1 MADGKAGLRGDW
13 AYPTEFRFGAGRI
26 AELAEACAAL
36 GMKRPLLITDS
47 GLAALPMVADAVKIC
62 EDAGLGVGV
71 FSDVKPNPTGGNV
84 ATGVDAYRS
93 GGHDGVIAF
102 GGGSGIDAGKA
113 VAFMVAQDRPAWD
126 FEDVGDNWTG
136 ANTEGLAPVV
146 AVPTTA
152 GTGSE
157 TGRAAVL
164 LCEETGTKKIIF
176 HPKMMPGI
184 VIADPALTLTLPPRI
199 TAATGMDA
207 LAHSF
212 EAFAAPGFHPMADGI
227 AVEALRLIKEWLPVA
242 YGDGQDLAARAH
254 MMAAASMGA
263 VAFQKGLGAVHSLSH
278 PVGALYDTHH
288 GLTNAV
294 FLPYVCVFNRAA
306 IEGKMA
312 RLARCLA
319 LDEPSFDAVLD
330 WLLRLRETLDIPPTA
345 KDLGV
350 EEGRLPELAE
360 MAAKDPTAATN
371 PVPAGPEEMLSIYR
385 AAFDGRLE

>member
-1 MADGKAGLRGDW
+1 MADGNTGLTGDW
-13 AYPTEFRFGAGRI
+13 SYPTQFRFGAGRI
-26 AELAEACAAL
+26 AELAEACATL

-62 EDAGLGVGV
+62 EKAGLGVGV
-71 FSDVKPNPTGGNV
+71 FSEVKPNPTGGNV
-84 ATGVDAYRS
+84 AAGVDAFRS
-93 GGHDGVIAF
+93 GNHDGVIAF

-113 VAFMVAQDRPAWD
+113 VAFMIAQDRPAWD
-126 FEDVGDNWTG
+126 FEDVGDNWTV

-157 TGRAAVL
+157 TGRAVVL
-164 LCEETGTKKIIF
+164 LCEETATKKIIF

-184 VIADPALTLTLPPRI
+184 IIADPALTLTLPPPL

-207 LAHSF
+207 LAHNF

-288 GLTNAV
+288 VLTNAV
-294 FLPYVCVFNRAA
+294 FLPYCCVFNRAA
-306 IEGKMA
+306 LEGKMA
-312 RLARCLA
+312 RLARCLQ
-319 LDEPSFDAVLD
+319 L
-330 WLLRLRETLDIPPTA
+330 T
-345 KDLGV
+345 
-350 EEGRLPELAE
+350 
-360 MAAKDPTAATN
+360 
-371 PVPAGPEEMLSIYR
+371 
-385 AAFDGRLE
+385 

>member
-1 MADGKAGLRGDW
+1 MADGKTGLTGDW
-13 AYPTEFRFGAGRI
+13 AYPTRFRFGAGRI
-26 AELAEACAAL
+26 AELAEASAAL
-36 GMKRPLLITDS
+36 GIKRPLLITDA
-47 GLAALPMVADAVKIC
+47 GLAALPMVTDAVKIC
-62 EDAGLGVGV
+62 EHAGLGVGV

-84 ATGVDAYRS
+84 AAGVDAFRA
-93 GGHDGVIAF
+93 GNHDGVIAF
-102 GGGSGIDAGKA
+102 GGGSGLDAGKA
-113 VAFMVAQDRPAWD
+113 VAFMIAQDRPAWD
-126 FEDVGDNWTG
+126 FEDIGDNWTG
-136 ANTEGLAPVV
+136 ANAEGIAPVV

-157 TGRAAVL
+157 TGRAVVL

-184 VIADPALTLTLPPRI
+184 VIADPALTLTLPPPI

-242 YGDGQDLAARAH
+242 YGDGQNIAARAH

-294 FLPYVCVFNRAA
+294 FLPYVCAFNRAA

-312 RLARCLA
+312 RLARSLA
-319 LDEPSFDAVLD
+319 LDEPTFDAVLD
-330 WLLRLRETLDIPPTA
+330 WLLRLRAELDIPPTA

-385 AAFDGRLE
+385 AAFDGTLS

>member
-1 MADGKAGLRGDW
+1 
-13 AYPTEFRFGAGRI
+13 
-26 AELAEACAAL
+26 
-36 GMKRPLLITDS
+36 
-47 GLAALPMVADAVKIC
+47 MVADAVKIC

-113 VAFMVAQDRPAWD
+113 VAFMIAQDRPAWD

-184 VIADPALTLTLPPRI
+184 VIADPALTLTLPPGI

-312 RLARCLA
+312 RLARSLA
-319 LDEPSFDAVLD
+319 LAEPSFDAVLD
-330 WLLRLRETLDIPPTA
+330 WLLRLRAELDIPPTA